1 MLVVRNKIDLS
12 GEPPGTAPESLGGH
26 RVLRVSALTGAGLD
40 ELRLAIKTLAGFSDP
55 AEGTVIARQRHLDTL
70 QRAQT
75 HFAAG
80 CRVLEERQAGELFA
94 EELLQ
99 VQNALAEIT
108 GEFGSD
114 DLLGRIF
121 SSFCIGK

>member
-1 MLVVRNKIDLS
+1 VVRNKIDLS
-12 GEPPGTAPESLGGH
+12 GEPPGAAPECLATH
-26 RVLRVSALTGAGLD
+26 PVLRVSALTGAGLD

-55 AEGTVIARQRHLDTL
+55 GEGTVIARQRHLDTL
-70 QRAQT
+70 QRAHS
-75 HFAAG
+75 HFQAG
-80 CRVLEERQAGELFA
+80 CRVLEESQAGELFA

-114 DLLGRIF
+114 DLLGKIF
-121 SSFCIGK
+121 ASFCIGK